1 MTERENGWRMEHIK
15 LIGALLV
22 IVAGAGFG
30 ACPVHTIKERTKEFE
45 ALYFSLLRLKS
56 EICHGG
62 KPLPE
67 AIKAAADSKKEVSEG
82 VYRTV
87 MRNLAKRLEKGREA
101 YETQV
106 RECAEEGFRGSV
118 ITREEQEAFLDTFLL
133 LGGGDKEKQVQM
145 LSYYAENVRLAIAQ
159 ERQKKKEK
167 SYLYR
172 SLGILGGIFL
182 SVIMY

>member
-1 MTERENGWRMEHIK
+1 MEYIK
-15 LIGALLV
+15 LIGAALV
-22 IVAGAGFG
+22 VLAGAGFG
-30 ACPVHTIKERTKEFE
+30 ACPVHKMKERTGEFE
-45 ALYFSLLRLKS
+45 ELYFCLLRLKS
-56 EICHGG
+56 EISHGG

-67 AIKAAADSKKEVSEG
+67 AIKTAADSKRDGKTG
-82 VYRTV
+82 IYRTV
-87 MRNLAKRLEKGREA
+87 MKKLAYRLEKGREA
-101 YETQV
+101 YETQL
-106 RECAEEGFRGSV
+106 RECTEEGFRDSV
-118 ITREEQEAFLDTFLL
+118 ITKEEQEAFVDTFSL

-159 ERQKKKEK
+159 EKQKKKER

>member
-1 MTERENGWRMEHIK
+1 MEYIK
-15 LIGALLV
+15 LIGAVLV
-22 IVAGAGFG
+22 ILAGAGFG
-30 ACPVHTIKERTKEFE
+30 ACPVHKMKERTGEFE
-45 ALYFSLLRLKS
+45 TLYFCLLRLKS
-56 EICHGG
+56 EINHGG

-67 AIKAAADSKKEVSEG
+67 AIKAAADSKKEVKDG
-82 VYRTV
+82 TYRTV
-87 MRNLAKRLEKGREA
+87 MRNLANRLEQGREA
-101 YETQV
+101 YEIQLRACV
-106 RECAEEGFRGSV
+106 EEGFRDSV
-118 ITREEQEAFLDTFLL
+118 ITKEEQDAFVDTFLL

-159 ERQKKKEK
+159 EKQKKKEK

>member
-1 MTERENGWRMEHIK
+1 MEYIK
-15 LIGALLV
+15 LIGAVLV
-22 IVAGAGFG
+22 ILAGAGFG
-30 ACPVHTIKERTKEFE
+30 ACPVHKMKERTKEFE
-45 ALYFSLLRLKS
+45 VLYFCLLRLKS
-56 EICHGG
+56 EINHGG

-67 AIKAAADSKKEVSEG
+67 AIKAAADSKKDRNEG
-82 VYRTV
+82 SYRTI

-101 YETQV
+101 YETLL
-106 RECAEEGFRGSV
+106 RECVAEGFRDSV
-118 ITREEQEAFLDTFLL
+118 ITKEEQDAFVDTFLL

-145 LSYYAENVRLAIAQ
+145 LSYYAEDVRLAIAQ
-159 ERQKKKEK
+159 EKQKKKEK

>member
-1 MTERENGWRMEHIK
+1 MEYIK
-15 LIGALLV
+15 LIGVVLV
-22 IVAGAGFG
+22 VFACAGFG
-30 ACPVHTIKERTKEFE
+30 ACPIQKMKERTRELE
-45 ALYFSLLRLKS
+45 ELYFCLLRLKS
-56 EICHGG
+56 EVSHVG

-67 AIKAAADSKKEVSEG
+67 AIKTAADSKKSGKPG

-87 MRNLAKRLEKGREA
+87 MMQLAEMLSRGREN
-101 YETQV
+101 YEVLV
-106 RECAEEGFRGSV
+106 RSCASEGFSDSV
-118 ITREEQEAFLDTFLL
+118 VTTEEQENFVDTFLL

-145 LSYYAENVRLAIAQ
+145 LSYYAENVRQAIGQ
-159 ERQKKKEK
+159 EKQRKKEK